1 MNKTQFYKA
10 WRKRGATP
18 AEIMQ
23 RWQRSQSVVQKYAQ
37 AKAAQSGN
45 PVSGVQS

>member
-1 MNKTQFYKA
+1 MSKTQFYKA

-23 RWQRSQSVVQKYAQ
+23 RWQR
-37 AKAAQSGN
+37 AQSHVKLAVKTAFTPN
-45 PVSGVQS
+45 PTPEVRPS